1 MTLSIII
8 KCWVYFIIHIC
19 HSIPYCGIFGI
30 KSFQHLVSPSKL
42 TRTCML
48 KMRYSLMLTCMRW
61 FWWADF
67 LFSGYHSFL
76 ESFHYFQFKLLG
88 TSTFKGSQKWG
99 FNIQSWIVYLYP
111 CSKNSQSFSKPSLL
125 YPPFPASFASQI
137 NNLKIGGVNTH
148 CCCC

>member
-8 KCWVYFIIHIC
+8 KCWLYSIICIC
-19 HSIPYCGIFGI
+19 HSVLYCGILGI
-30 KSFQHLVSPSKL
+30 KSLQHLVSLSKL
-42 TRTCML
+42 TRTCTL
-48 KMRYSLMLTCMRW
+48 KMWYSLVFTCMRR

-67 LFSGYHSFL
+67 LFSGYCSFL
-76 ESFHYFQFKLLG
+76 EPFHYSQFMLLG
-88 TSTFKGSQKWG
+88 ISTFYGSQKWG

-111 CSKNSQSFSKPSLL
+111 SSKNSQSFSKPSLL

-148 CCCC
+148 